1 MIGKRLKHL
10 RKKENLNQHEMA
22 ATFGMSRSTYAGYEN
37 DDREPDFQTLIMMAR
52 YFGVT
57 TDYLFGVSDIPFA
70 PYTMTSDEV
79 KYIER
84 SLDMYR
90 EIKNEYLQK

>member
-22 ATFGMSRSTYAGYEN
+22 AAFNMSRSTYAGYEN
-37 DDREPDFQTLIMMAR
+37 DDREPDFETLIKMAR
-52 YFGVT
+52 HFKVT
-57 TDYLFGVSDIPFA
+57 TDYLLGISDTPFA
-70 PYTMTSDEV
+70 PYTMAPDEV